1 MFDHVHEQYADY
13 LNKSKSGDVGIELD
27 AYKSWSVRKS
37 SHSNI
42 AKKVFEN
49 MKKDKMS
56 FSLHAGGIYMEEYEL
71 EKQTYQ
77 VAVYSKKTAIELSQ
91 DIRIASYSALRNN
104 KSIKAGYRD
113 GEGFGLIVFYDNAG
127 AMQMVIQVMGGSDPE
142 TMTSQWMNYLGLI
155 LPSEEQKKAD
165 KTLTQKLVSV
175 ALLPLEILM
184 KIWGNDWEKLME
196 KEVLTPQEIAE
207 ARKEIEKIEDEEERG
222 EAYLKLQEKV
232 PFHNQRDNAILGD
245 EYDHGYRSYSDDREG
260 KTIGE
265 VMCNLTSQAMCLEML
280 GIGVEDACPN
290 SSYTQLEDCLEQIK
304 RDLGYKGAGEGLS
317 ESESS
322 NDREWAIVRNKIA
335 QQLNVE
341 QGYKSDVDVKKS
353 SLKPFIENLLKQGY
367 GVMFSLN
374 GHFVRCQGTT
384 EDNLIIDDP
393 YGQQKMLCPKR
404 QWESYNGTTNSE
416 NQPGENTVMKWTD
429 IENCSINYIEWYKP
443 KN

>member
-1 MFDHVHEQYADY
+1 
-13 LNKSKSGDVGIELD
+13 
-27 AYKSWSVRKS
+27 
-37 SHSNI
+37 
-42 AKKVFEN
+42 

-56 FSLHAGGIYMEEYEL
+56 FSLHDGGIYMEEYEL

-232 PFHNQRDNAILGD
+232 SPRNQRNNSHQSIAD
-245 EYDHGYRSYSDDREG
+245 
-260 KTIGE
+260 
-265 VMCNLTSQAMCLEML
+265 VMCNLTSEAMCFEYL
-280 GIGVEDACPN
+280 GISCPDDTLQFEDYLENIRINNGYGERTTPAARD
-290 SSYTQLEDCLEQIK
+290 SIAAYLDVYYSYETMGGTFSQ
-304 RDLGYKGAGEGLS
+304 
-317 ESESS
+317 
-322 NDREWAIVRNKIA
+322 
-335 QQLNVE
+335 
-341 QGYKSDVDVKKS
+341 KKEI
-353 SLKPFIENLLKQGY
+353 LKNYVLLKLKSGCS
-367 GVMFSLN
+367 VMMSVWPICK
-374 GHFVRCQGTT
+374 GHLVRVINVTDEG
-384 EDNLIIDDP
+384 IIVDDP
-393 YGQQKMLCPKR
+393 YGKVTDFISRENCNGGGYDLNSKTSESSKGGHNL
-404 QWESYNGTTNSE
+404 WKWVDLNNITVKYIESY
-416 NQPGENTVMKWTD
+416 
-429 IENCSINYIEWYKP
+429 CIN
-443 KN
+443 